1 MIVHDPSGID
11 DPYKS
16 TPTERFPRY
25 PRPGDAVQV
34 GFRAPRGASSA
45 WAEVTHTGQ
54 GEPGK
59 TRRVAARRGVGD
71 TWSVDLGAATAGTVF
86 YTLFA
91 HLADDAGATVQA
103 GPYAYDLGVWRE
115 VTGISTFAARP
126 GGVEFTLSTT
136 LAPAYLTLTFPTH
149 GACRLSLA
157 STAGAPGAQPAGPE
171 SEATPLVEETA
182 DGFVVNGPG
191 VHLVLDKQTLAVA
204 ADLPGSIGPAFRGS
218 LAFRWLERGGDQ
230 PVSLEFTFETRPD
243 EALYGLGERFT
254 GANRNGGR
262 WDVRV
267 YEEYKEQGK
276 RTYIPVPFLV
286 SQRGYGVWLD
296 ASEPSDFDLRGP
308 VAKVAI
314 DRLPLEPDGAP
325 RSLLELVIFVA
336 DEPYAVTAAFTR
348 LTGAAAVPPAWAFGP
363 WMSSNSW
370 DSQARV
376 TQEVDRTLAEDVPA
390 GVVVI
395 EAWSDEAT
403 FYVFN
408 DAEYDPKPGAEA
420 HRLADFR
427 FKGRWPDPRAFIDHC
442 HANGV
447 RVVLWQIPVHKL
459 TTERNVQHDADGA
472 HMIDRGLGILRADGR
487 PYRNKGWWFTDAL
500 IADFSN
506 PETREWWFAKR
517 RYLFDE
523 LGIDG
528 MKTDGGEHLWGRD
541 LRAHD
546 GRRGLELFNGY
557 ANDYVGAYHEFVQ
570 QATSG
575 DGVTFSRAGYTG
587 AQRHP
592 IHWAGDEDSTWS
604 AYRASVRAGLAAG
617 VSGVSLWSWDMA
629 GFSGDVPPVELYLRS
644 VAMATFS
651 PIMQYHSEGHSAA
664 ENRDRTP
671 WNIAARHGD
680 ERPLSVYRA
689 YAQLRMRLVD
699 YLHAEA
705 MFAAEAGVPLMR
717 YPALEFPTAHD
728 FLAADEYAYLLG
740 RDLLVAP
747 VTERGCATR
756 EVRLPP
762 GRWVDLWSGS
772 ELAGERSFTAA
783 APLDIIPVFAR
794 ADSPRLDFLLR
805 AVAGFRPLAVG

>member
-16 TPTERFPRY
+16 TPSERFPRY
-25 PRPGDAVQV
+25 PRPDDAVQV
-34 GFRAPRGASSA
+34 NFRVPHGAAAA
-45 WAEVTHTGQ
+45 WAEVTHAT
-54 GEPGK
+54 PGAPAVTK
-59 TRRVAARRGVGD
+59 RVDARRGVGD
-71 TWSVDLGAATAGTVF
+71 TWSVDLGTAAAGTVR

-91 HLADDAGATVQA
+91 QPAAGVGANTQA
-103 GPYAYDLGVWRE
+103 GPFSYDLGVWRE
-115 VTGISTFAARP
+115 VTGISSYSARP
-126 GGVEFTLSTT
+126 GGVEFTLNTT
-136 LAPAYLTLTFPTH
+136 HAPAYLTLTFPTR

-157 STAGAPGAQPAGPE
+157 RATTSSPPQSGDGPAVEDTGAAFTVSSQGMR
-171 SEATPLVEETA
+171 
-182 DGFVVNGPG
+182 
-191 VHLVLDKQTLAVA
+191 LVLDKRSLVVTATLEGASEPV
-204 ADLPGSIGPAFRGS
+204 FHGS
-218 LAFRWLERGGDQ
+218 LATRWLERGNDQ
-230 PVSLEFTFETRPD
+230 PTSVEFSFQTQEG
-243 EALYGLGERFT
+243 EALYGLGERFVN
-254 GANRNGGR
+254 ADRNGER

-286 SQRGYGVWLD
+286 SERGYGLWLD
-296 ASEPSDFDLRGP
+296 AAEPSDFDLRTSE
-308 VAKVAI
+308 AKVSL
-314 DRLPLEPDGAP
+314 DRMTLGPDGAP

-336 DEPYAVTAAFTR
+336 DQPYGVTAAFTR

-370 DSQARV
+370 NSQERV
-376 TQEVDRTLAEDVPA
+376 TQEVDRTLAEGVPA
-390 GVVVI
+390 SVVVI

-403 FYVFN
+403 FYIFN
-408 DAEYDPKPGAEA
+408 DAEYDPKPGGEA
-420 HRLADFR
+420 LALSDFR
-427 FKGRWPDPRAFIDHC
+427 FTGRWPDPQAFIDHC

-459 TTERNVQHDADGA
+459 VTEPHAQHDADGA
-472 HMIDRGLGILRADGR
+472 YMIDRGLGIMQADGS

-541 LRAHD
+541 LRSFD
-546 GRRGLELFNGY
+546 GRRGLELFNTY

-570 QATSG
+570 LASGG
-575 DGVTFSRAGYTG
+575 DGVTFSRASYTG

-604 AYRASVRAGLAAG
+604 AYRASVKAGLSAG
-617 VSGVSLWSWDMA
+617 VSGVSLWSWDLA
-629 GFSGDVPPVELYLRS
+629 GFSGEIPPVELYVRS
-644 VAMATFS
+644 TAMATFS
-651 PIMQYHSEGHSAA
+651 PIMQYHSEGHGAA
-664 ENRDRTP
+664 DNRDRTP

-680 ERPLSVYRA
+680 ERALSVYRA

-705 MFAAEAGVPLMR
+705 LAAAELGVPLMR
-717 YPALEFPTAHD
+717 YPALEFPEAHE

-747 VTERGCATR
+747 ITEKGCGTR

-772 ELAGERSFTAA
+772 ELEGGRIFNAA
-783 APLDIIPVFAR
+783 APLEVIPVFVR
-794 ADSPRLDFLLR
+794 AGSARLDLLLR
-805 AVAGFRPLAVG
+805 AVAEFRPQVAG